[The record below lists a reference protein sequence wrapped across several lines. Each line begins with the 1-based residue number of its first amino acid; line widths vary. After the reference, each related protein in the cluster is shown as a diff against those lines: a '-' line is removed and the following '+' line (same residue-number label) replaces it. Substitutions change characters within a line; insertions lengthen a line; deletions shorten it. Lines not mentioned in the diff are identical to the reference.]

1 MSKIQVPTQHQTDGF
16 LGTVSA
22 VNNIW
27 SGFNSFSQSNTEETA
42 RSAQLFLS
50 DFIGILKAHTE
61 SSAFQKIAKVVDVNK
76 MYQIFDRIGDNII
89 SFNDQTNP
97 AHENYNNGY
106 VQKSTIIDI
115 FSDMTALVDTMLDFV
130 GKVPAIKFNPA
141 NIVFNVVSFYAT
153 TTSNS
158 MNSHPDWNDK
168 QVIHTSEIDNF
179 LLDGALLTLEN
190 WPVLIK
196 PLLDV
201 FDNFVP
207 DIFSPWI
214 TPDVVTF
221 SGDID
226 DKPTNDI
233 IDANKFFDDEYT
245 IYGNAGNDTLI
256 GGYKKDLLD
265 GGTGNDILIGNG
277 GDDAFNDEQ
286 GFDTYHIKDHDT
298 IFDADGK
305 GVMMFGGK
313 ALPSDFILKQGSSG
327 IWEAKDSAGNVLYT
341 AIREANDSA
350 YQNIA

>member
-76 MYQIFDRIGDNII
+76 IYQIIDRIGDNII

-115 FSDMTALVDTMLDFV
+115 FADMTALVDTMLDFV

-207 DIFSPWI
+207 EYLQNWV
-214 TPDVVTF
+214 TPDPTEF
-221 SGDID
+221 MGDADGKPANDVID
-226 DKPTNDI
+226 PR
-233 IDANKFFDDEYT
+233 KFFDDAYR
-245 IYGNAGNDTLI
+245 IYGGAGNDTLYGGSKSDVLDGDTGNDTLI
-256 GGYKKDLLD
+256 GGEGADNLL
-265 GGTGNDILIGNG
+265 G
-277 GDDAFNDEQ
+277 GD
-286 GFDTYHIKDHDT
+286 GFDTYHISDHDT

-305 GVMMFGGK
+305 GRILFDNK
-313 ALPSDFILKQGSSG
+313 PLPTDFILKQGSSG

-341 AIREANDSA
+341 AIREVNDSV

>member
-76 MYQIFDRIGDNII
+76 IYQIIDRIGDNIT

-179 LLDGALLTLEN
+179 LLDGVLLTLEN

-207 DIFSPWI
+207 EYLQNWV
-214 TPDVVTF
+214 TPDPTEF
-221 SGDID
+221 MGDADGKPANDVID
-226 DKPTNDI
+226 PR
-233 IDANKFFDDEYT
+233 KFFDDAYR
-245 IYGNAGNDTLI
+245 IYGGAGNDTLYGGSKSDVLDGDTGNDTLI
-256 GGYKKDLLD
+256 GGEGADNLL
-265 GGTGNDILIGNG
+265 G
-277 GDDAFNDEQ
+277 GD
-286 GFDTYHIKDHDT
+286 GFDTYHIQSHDT

-313 ALPSDFILKQGSSG
+313 ALPADFILKQGSSG

-341 AIREANDSA
+341 AIREANDSV

>member
-76 MYQIFDRIGDNII
+76 MYQIFDRLGGSFVKLGDESKN
-89 SFNDQTNP
+89 
-97 AHENYNNGY
+97 NNGY
-106 VQKSTIIDI
+106 VSKSLVIDI
-115 FSDMTALVDTMLDFV
+115 FADMTALVDTMLDFV

-214 TPDVVTF
+214 TPDTITF

-226 DKPTNDI
+226 GKPTNDI

-286 GFDTYHIKDHDT
+286 GYDTYHIKDHDT

-305 GVMMFGGK
+305 GRILFDNK
-313 ALPSDFILKQGSSG
+313 PLPTDFILKQGSSG

-341 AIREANDSA
+341 AIREASDSV